1 MRTWLVI
8 YKERDQTKTKVIM
21 AKEFGDVISEILVYL
36 ALGDIKGIFEVA
48 R

>member
-8 YKERDQTKTKVIM
+8 YKERGQTKTKVIM
-21 AKEFGDVISEILVYL
+21 ANDFNEVVADICKYLVFEDV
-36 ALGDIKGIFEVA
+36 KGVFEVA